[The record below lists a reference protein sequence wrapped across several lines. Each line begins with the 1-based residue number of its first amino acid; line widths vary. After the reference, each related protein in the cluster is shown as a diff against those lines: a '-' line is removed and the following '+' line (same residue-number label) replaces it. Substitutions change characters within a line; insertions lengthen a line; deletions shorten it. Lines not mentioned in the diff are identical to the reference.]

1 MLPQNLPDMTCD
13 SVYYQTGL
21 NNWASVRDTVPDMLN
36 YFKENMDTFVHRN
49 HRNPWR
55 ILSIGCGNGSLD
67 LPLLRLVT
75 DRFPNLH
82 VHYEGLDPSCSRLDD
97 FRKTSSSMNQTHH
110 RIILHQVDFE
120 HYEDPINESDRF
132 DLILCARVL
141 YYMHDQL
148 DAVFIRL
155 FEKLIEPNFGKIL
168 IFQQSPSGLA
178 QIAHI
183 IGMTQQSPAH
193 TCNTYHLRQALDRIS
208 PKYSSLYYH
217 VIYIDKYTD
226 MTFLANVRSKDQ
238 ATRDKA
244 INLLSFIL
252 GKDLRDVDADLLE
265 KVVEKILASV
275 TFETTTGG
283 EHIMFQPIGV
293 IVVRSRT

>member
-1 MLPQNLPDMTCD
+1 
-13 SVYYQTGL
+13 
-21 NNWASVRDTVPDMLN
+21 
-36 YFKENMDTFVHRN
+36 
-49 HRNPWR
+49 
-55 ILSIGCGNGSLD
+55 
-67 LPLLRLVT
+67 
-75 DRFPNLH
+75 
-82 VHYEGLDPSCSRLDD
+82 
-97 FRKTSSSMNQTHH
+97 MNQTHH

-183 IGMTQQSPAH
+183 IGMTQQSPAD

-208 PKYSSLYYH
+208 PKYSSLCYH

-226 MTFLANVRSKDQ
+226 MTFLANVHSKDQ
-238 ATRDKA
+238 ATRDTA